1 MSVFTIF
8 MICWC
13 SGLVLFPSGSIIS
26 EKIRNYDGN
35 GTAAGRKAE
44 LSRKETIFL
53 NDLNKKELFT
63 LEGDYSE
70 SHVVEHEGATYLV
83 YLDKI
88 EKNKIYMCAEKLNL
102 EFPAPEN

>member
-8 MICWC
+8 MICWGC
-13 SGLVLFPSGSIIS
+13 GLVLFPSGTVVS
-26 EKIRNYDGN
+26 EKIRNYDG
-35 GTAAGRKAE
+35 TAASRKAE

-70 SHVVEHEGATYLV
+70 SHVVEHESVTYLV

-102 EFPAPEN
+102 ETPSPEN